1 MFQNWLG
8 TDSDLRTKFNLAQF
22 DSGPVRIPKHPLPS
36 QPFSRNFHSG
46 TRRISANSCYRDI
59 QESIHLVA
67 MLVNIEG
74 IDGSGKGTQAARLQ
88 ARLRA
93 RALKV
98 ELVSFPRYRE
108 THFGH
113 KVADFLNG
121 RFGELH
127 QVNPFLASLLYA
139 GDRFESRGWLEQL
152 IAENDI
158 VILDRYVPSNMAHQA
173 SKLEGAERTE
183 LIQWIATIE
192 FEVYKLPRPDL
203 CILLDI
209 PPRVAQQLIAR
220 KAPRDYTDQAADLQ
234 ESDPEHLTRARE
246 VYLELA
252 HANPVWRIIPCVVNE
267 KLRTP
272 DEIEAEIGELV
283 QCS

>member
-1 MFQNWLG
+1 VTL
-8 TDSDLRTKFNLAQF
+8 
-22 DSGPVRIPKHPLPS
+22 
-36 QPFSRNFHSG
+36 
-46 TRRISANSCYRDI
+46 
-59 QESIHLVA
+59 
-67 MLVNIEG
+67 LVNIEG

-88 ARLRA
+88 TQLRA
-93 RALKV
+93 CALNV

-108 THFGH
+108 THFGQ

-139 GDRFESRGWLEQL
+139 GDRFESKAWLEEL
-152 IAENDI
+152 IARNDV

-173 SKLEGAERTE
+173 SKLDGAERTE
-183 LIQWIATIE
+183 LIEWIETIE
-192 FEVYKLPRPDL
+192 FGVYGLPRPEI

-209 PPRVAQQLIAR
+209 SPRHAQRLISL
-220 KAPRDYTDQAADLQ
+220 KAPRNYTDQAADLQ

-252 HANPVWRIIPCVVNE
+252 NRNPAWHIVPCVQNDEV
-267 KLRTP
+267 RPP
-272 DEIEAEIGELV
+272 DEIEAEIWGLV
-283 QCS
+283 SPRLGLTTTGHR

>member
-1 MFQNWLG
+1 
-8 TDSDLRTKFNLAQF
+8 
-22 DSGPVRIPKHPLPS
+22 
-36 QPFSRNFHSG
+36 
-46 TRRISANSCYRDI
+46 
-59 QESIHLVA
+59 VA
-67 MLVNIEG
+67 LLVNIEG

-88 ARLRA
+88 TRLIARGQR
-93 RALKV
+93 V

-108 THFGH
+108 THFGQ

-152 IAENDI
+152 ISENDV
-158 VILDRYVPSNMAHQA
+158 VIFDRYVPSNMAHQA

-183 LIQWIATIE
+183 LIQWIESIE
-192 FEVYKLPRPDL
+192 FGVYGLPRPNL

-209 PPRVAQQLIAR
+209 PPRVAQQLIAT
-220 KAPRDYTDQAADLQ
+220 KAPRNYTEQSADLQ
-234 ESDPEHLTRARE
+234 ESCPEHLARARE

-252 HANPVWRIIPCVVNE
+252 QTQPAWHIVPCCLKDE
-267 KLRTP
+267 LRTAA
-272 DEIEAEIGELV
+272 EIEAEIWELV
-283 QCS
+283 APNLG